1 MRALW
6 EQGFYGK
13 GNLSRSEPHWLQ
25 REQTRRGLLESHVS
39 ELHTDQ
45 RRVER
50 AQAKWERARQEQE
63 AIRQTREEEAKRA
76 EMFRHALLAADIPSK
91 KVPVPLSKSP
101 VGPLELL
108 ALPNASIERPPLDHI
123 KPAHVHAAPT
133 GPLELLAMPNSA
145 VELGSHNG
153 GDGASRDTRPPPIVV
168 PDVAGEMKASVHMN
182 GFTSDAEQN
191 TSSASSGSATPQRRK
206 SVRFSP
212 KVESTTFQLG
222 DPPSPNYSPISSSPP
237 LPGNG
242 GLKDSQRRATER
254 QPLVNKE
261 HLQLMPEE
269 ALWLTFALGVLKV
282 TDPLSGLELSSPEL
296 FKLFRQH
303 SYFPPRNGPDD
314 PDLQPDD
321 GFLVHY
327 AVYHHFR
334 SLGWVPRSGIKFGVD
349 WLLYTRG
356 PVFDHAQFG
365 LIVIPS
371 YTDSWWKAN
380 GKRNP
385 QKTWQWLH
393 GIVRVLSH
401 VMKNLVFVYVDVP
414 PPTKFEAGLSN
425 GLTEALKLYKIKE
438 IMVKRWSSNRNRG

>member
-1 MRALW
+1 
-6 EQGFYGK
+6 
-13 GNLSRSEPHWLQ
+13 
-25 REQTRRGLLESHVS
+25 
-39 ELHTDQ
+39 
-45 RRVER
+45 
-50 AQAKWERARQEQE
+50 
-63 AIRQTREEEAKRA
+63 
-76 EMFRHALLAADIPSK
+76 
-91 KVPVPLSKSP
+91 
-101 VGPLELL
+101 
-108 ALPNASIERPPLDHI
+108 
-123 KPAHVHAAPT
+123 
-133 GPLELLAMPNSA
+133 
-145 VELGSHNG
+145 
-153 GDGASRDTRPPPIVV
+153 
-168 PDVAGEMKASVHMN
+168 
-182 GFTSDAEQN
+182 
-191 TSSASSGSATPQRRK
+191 
-206 SVRFSP
+206 
-212 KVESTTFQLG
+212 
-222 DPPSPNYSPISSSPP
+222 
-237 LPGNG
+237 
-242 GLKDSQRRATER
+242 
-254 QPLVNKE
+254 
-261 HLQLMPEE
+261 MPEE

-371 YTDSWWKAN
+371 YTDPWWKAN